1 MRYRDDRIGY
11 RDQWDFDVQHGICPI
26 CGPPYRNGPGPRCTG
41 CNPPVRSYTFAC
53 GAQLVTD
60 DPPDGCPA
68 CPFDRCQDCA
78 IVKSEI
84 LRPPDR

>member
-1 MRYRDDRIGY
+1 MVGY
-11 RDQWDFDVQHGICPI
+11 RDQRDADIQRGFCPD
-26 CGPPYRNGPGPRCTG
+26 CGTYIRNLLPGDGGRCPV
-41 CNPPVRSYTFAC
+41 CNPPLRSYTFAC